1 VRLQK
6 FLAHAGVCSRRQ
18 GEKLILQARVK
29 VDGKTITELGF
40 RLSSKT
46 QKVTVD
52 DKEVELVQVNIYLL
66 MNKPAGLLTT
76 LKDPHGRPTIM
87 DILRDFPNRVFPV
100 GRLDKDS
107 EGLLL
112 LTKHGELAYRLL
124 HPRFKVAKKY
134 IVTVSG
140 RPSKQDIIAISR
152 GIRIEGGFLT
162 QPCKI
167 SLLCEKKDRCL
178 FEIILTEGR
187 KRQIREMFKVLNYK
201 VIRLKRTELGPLKL
215 GNLRAGRFRSLTP
228 GEISAIKRSVG
239 LLSDDL

>member
-1 VRLQK
+1 MQK

-40 RLSSKT
+40 RLSSKA

-52 DKEVELVQVNIYLL
+52 DKEVELSPSIYLL

-76 LKDPHGRPTIM
+76 LKDPYGRPTIM
-87 DILRDFPNRVFPV
+87 DILRDFPHRVFPV

-107 EGLLL
+107 EGLLF
-112 LTKHGELAYRLL
+112 LTNYGELAYRLL

-140 RPSKQDIIAISR
+140 RPSKRDIIAISR
-152 GIRIEGGFLT
+152 GIKIGDGYLTHPCRIFPLA
-162 QPCKI
+162 I
-167 SLLCEKKDRCL
+167 RKDKSV
-178 FEIILTEGR
+178 FEVVLSEGR
-187 KRQIREMFKVLNYK
+187 KRQIREMFKAINYK
-201 VIRLKRTELGPLKL
+201 VVRLKRTELGPLKL
-215 GNLRAGRFRSLTP
+215 GNLSAGRFRSLTP
-228 GEISAIKRSVG
+228 GEVSAIKRSVG
-239 LLSDDL
+239 L